1 MSRQHGNRW
10 GRVCVPIVGDSD
22 RSGGRGS
29 CRAATTGQCLPS
41 LAAPQERRPP
51 VSLAPS
57 DVAHTRWGLV
67 LGLALG
73 LCSWAS
79 AEEPQNNA
87 YLEFIRASAQRDVAA
102 GGAPLPDL
110 AAAQRRL
117 AVVRKRLLEA
127 WGGFPEVP
135 CDLAPQK
142 LGEIDR
148 DGYKLE
154 RLLLQTYPGVWMTAH
169 AYVPKKAG
177 KLPAVLCVHGHWKE
191 AKQAPQV
198 QARCIGL
205 AKHGFF
211 VLAVDAF
218 GAGERGVGEA
228 LGEYHGEMTAA
239 TLLPTG
245 KPLSGI
251 QVYENM
257 RAVDYLQSRP
267 EVDSNKIGIT
277 GASGGGNQTMYA
289 GAWDTRFKAVVP
301 VCSVGTYNAY
311 LGAACCMCEVVPG
324 AASWCC
330 EGEILGLCAP
340 RGLMLF
346 NATKDA
352 NQFSVKEA
360 RKSIAVAQTF
370 FDLAGDPAALQ
381 QTVFEWQHDY
391 SPTMRER
398 MYGWMTL
405 KLKGE
410 GDGSPLPDP
419 PMTLEDPESIRC
431 YPGTTRPDDWVTLPM
446 FAAAEGERLVRRI
459 EEPVDTMAWDAL
471 LQKMREEL
479 KQSSV
484 FKNNPRLDEPASGF
498 KEVASDGDVTSLTYE
513 SEPGV
518 ILSSRYRHQAPNLL
532 IIPGQLV
539 IIVNLDPE
547 NADLVRKLEEECLA
561 LGQNVLSP
569 QLRATG
575 LSSPVGDKIGHAP
588 DHNSGEWGLWVSRPL
603 LGQWCHDLQQVI
615 TESLW
620 NGPIPDPKRGLWFP
634 LYPGA
639 DIAVIGV
646 GTAGPVVLATA
657 AVDKR
662 ITRVAT
668 VNSLASYISTVPYRG
683 QRLGLMAP
691 GILRDVGDIPQIA
704 ALISPRP
711 LTIAGGVT
719 GGGEVLDEAKLQAAY
734 HWTSGAYGLTAK
746 ELQLTIQ
753 TGELDVEAFL
763 KTEP

>member
-1 MSRQHGNRW
+1 MLNRRW
-10 GRVCVPIVGDSD
+10 NRCGVLLGLWLSV
-22 RSGGRGS
+22 
-29 CRAATTGQCLPS
+29 QS
-41 LAAPQERRPP
+41 LAF
-51 VSLAPS
+51 
-57 DVAHTRWGLV
+57 
-67 LGLALG
+67 
-73 LCSWAS
+73 

-117 AVVRKRLLEA
+117 AVVRKRLYEA

-154 RLLLQTYPGVWMTAH
+154 RLLLQTFPGVWMTAN
-169 AYVPKKAG
+169 AYVPKKDG

-267 EVDSNKIGIT
+267 EVDPDKIGIT

-340 RGLMLF
+340 RGLMIF

-360 RKSIAVAQTF
+360 RKSLAVAQTF
-370 FDLAGDPAALQ
+370 FDLAGQPAELQ
-381 QTVFEWQHDY
+381 QTVFDCGHDY
-391 SPTMRER
+391 SKTMRER

-419 PMTLEDPESIRC
+419 AMTLEDAESIRC
-431 YPGTTRPDDWVTLPM
+431 YPGDTRPNNWITLPM
-446 FAAAEGERLVRRI
+446 FAAGEGERLVQGI
-459 EEPVDTMAWDAL
+459 EEPVDTQAWEV
-471 LQKMREEL
+471 LQPKMRERL
-479 KQSSV
+479 LQSSV
-484 FKNNPRLDEPASGF
+484 FKNNPRADEPSRGLKRNSEEIAPY
-498 KEVASDGDVTSLTYE
+498 TMTYE

-518 ILSSRYRHQAPNLL
+518 TLSAQCYVRDPEKWGSGVVL
-532 IIPGQLV
+532 
-539 IIVNLDPE
+539 IVNLDAE
-547 NADLVRKLEEECLA
+547 NAEEVDRIRKECLA
-561 LGQNVLSP
+561 LEWSVMIP
-569 QLRATG
+569 QLRALG
-575 LSSPVGDKIGHAP
+575 DKAPAGDKIGSAP
-588 DHNSGEWGLWVSRPL
+588 DHNSSEWGLWVGRPL
-603 LGQWCHDLQQVI
+603 IGQWTHDVQRAISALPATFKDVENSQEKSGVDLFHLSRFYNQSVV
-615 TESLW
+615 L
-620 NGPIPDPKRGLWFP
+620 
-634 LYPGA
+634 
-639 DIAVIGV
+639 IGV
-646 GTAGPVVLATA
+646 GTAGPVVVHA
-657 AVDKR
+657 AAADSRVSH
-662 ITRVAT
+662 VAT
-668 VNSLASYISTVPYRG
+668 VNSLASYISDVPYRG

-719 GGGEVLDEAKLQAAY
+719 GGGEVLDEAQLQAAY
-734 HWTSGAYGLTAK
+734 RWTTGAYGLTTTDPA
-746 ELQLTIQ
+746 LTIRA
-753 TGELDVEAFL
+753 GELDVKAFL
-763 KTEP
+763 KTKH

>member
-1 MSRQHGNRW
+1 MSIEHGNRW
-10 GRVCVPIVGDSD
+10 S
-22 RSGGRGS
+22 
-29 CRAATTGQCLPS
+29 
-41 LAAPQERRPP
+41 
-51 VSLAPS
+51 
-57 DVAHTRWGLV
+57 LV

-73 LCSWAS
+73 LCSWVS
-79 AEEPQNNA
+79 AEEPKNNA

-117 AVVRKRLLEA
+117 AVVRKRLYEA
-127 WGGFPEVP
+127 WGGFPETP
-135 CDLAPQK
+135 CELSPKK
-142 LGEIDR
+142 LGEVDR
-148 DGYKLE
+148 VGYTLE

-169 AYVPKKAG
+169 AYVPKKDG

-191 AKQAPQV
+191 AKQSPQV

-245 KPLSGI
+245 KPLCGI

-267 EVDSNKIGIT
+267 EVDPEKIGIT

-311 LGAACCMCEVVPG
+311 LGTACCMCEVVPG

-346 NATKDA
+346 NASRDA
-352 NQFSVKEA
+352 PQFSVREA
-360 RKSIAVAQTF
+360 RKSLSVAQTF
-370 FDLAGDPAALQ
+370 FDLHGQPAALQ
-381 QTVFEWQHDY
+381 QTVFDCGHDY
-391 SPTMRER
+391 SKTMRER

-419 PMTLEDPESIRC
+419 AMTLEDPESIRC
-431 YPGTTRPDDWVTLPM
+431 YPGNTRPDDWVTLPM
-446 FAAAEGERLVRRI
+446 FAAAEGERLVKRI
-459 EEPVDTMAWDAL
+459 EEPVDTAAWERL
-471 LQKMREEL
+471 LPKMQENLLR
-479 KQSSV
+479 SSV
-484 FKNNPRLDEPASGF
+484 FANNPKTDDLASRTSILTS
-498 KEVASDGDVTSLTYE
+498 VDGINSGDQPFE

-518 ILSSRYRHQAPNLL
+518 TLSAHVTTVIRDSKLPVNLA
-532 IIPGQLV
+532 
-539 IIVNLDPE
+539 IIVNLDPA
-547 NADLVRKLEEECLA
+547 NKDLVNAIGDKCMSADWAVLE
-561 LGQNVLSP
+561 P
-569 QLRATG
+569 QLRATWG
-575 LSSPVGDKIGHAP
+575 TAPAHDIVGQAP
-588 DHNSGEWGLWVSRPL
+588 DHNSAEWGLWVGRPL
-603 LGQWCHDLQQVI
+603 LGQWCHDLQRAI
-615 TESLW
+615 STHRPE
-620 NGPIPDPKRGLWFP
+620 NRGE
-634 LYPGA
+634 
-639 DIAVIGV
+639 IVVIGV
-646 GTAGPVVLATA
+646 GTAGPVVLAAA

-668 VNSLASYISTVPYRG
+668 VNSLASYISPVPYRG

-719 GGGEVLDEAKLQAAY
+719 GGGDVLDETKLKAAY
-734 HWTSGAYGLTAK
+734 RWTTGAYGLTAK
-746 ELQLTIQ
+746 EPALTIRA
-753 TGELDVEAFL
+753 GELDVKEFL

>member
-1 MSRQHGNRW
+1 MLNRHWNRW
-10 GRVCVPIVGDSD
+10 GLSLILWLSV
-22 RSGGRGS
+22 
-29 CRAATTGQCLPS
+29 QS
-41 LAAPQERRPP
+41 LAFAQE
-51 VSLAPS
+51 SE
-57 DVAHTRWGLV
+57 GLT
-67 LGLALG
+67 
-73 LCSWAS
+73 
-79 AEEPQNNA
+79 
-87 YLEFIRASAQRDVAA
+87 YLEFIRASALRDVPA

-117 AVVRKRLLEA
+117 AVVRKKLLEA

-154 RLLLQTYPGVWMTAH
+154 RLLIQTYPGVWMTSH
-169 AYVPKKAG
+169 AYVPKKDG

-267 EVDSNKIGIT
+267 EVDPTKIGIT

-340 RGLMLF
+340 RGLMIF
-346 NATKDA
+346 NASKDA
-352 NQFSVKEA
+352 PQFSVKEA
-360 RKSIAVAQTF
+360 RKSLAVAQTF
-370 FDLAGDPAALQ
+370 FDLHNAPSSLQ
-381 QTVFEWQHDY
+381 QTVFDCGHDY
-391 SPTMRER
+391 SQTMRER

-405 KLKGE
+405 QLKGE

-419 PMTLEDPESIRC
+419 PMTLENPESIRC
-431 YPGTTRPDDWVTLPM
+431 YPGDSRPDDWVTLPM
-446 FAAAEGERLVRRI
+446 FAAAEGERLVQRI
-459 EEPVDTMAWDAL
+459 EEPVDTMAWDSL
-471 LQKMREEL
+471 LPKMREGL
-479 KQSSV
+479 IQASV
-484 FKNNPRLDEPASGF
+484 FKNNPREEDMPRRFISLGLVDGIATGVEP
-498 KEVASDGDVTSLTYE
+498 YE
-513 SEPGV
+513 SEPGLTLTTEYTTV
-518 ILSSRYRHQAPNLL
+518 VRENDRPVDVA
-532 IIPGQLV
+532 V
-539 IIVNLDPE
+539 IVNFDPQNKE
-547 NADLVRKLEEECLA
+547 LVRAIGEKCSQA
-561 LGQNVLSP
+561 DWAVMVP
-569 QLRATG
+569 QLRATAAG
-575 LSSPVGDKIGHAP
+575 AVERDVVGHAP
-588 DHNSGEWGLWVSRPL
+588 DHNSAEWGLWVRRPL
-603 LGQWCHDLQQVI
+603 LGQWCFDLQRAISTQQSATGGEV
-615 TESLW
+615 
-620 NGPIPDPKRGLWFP
+620 
-634 LYPGA
+634 
-639 DIAVIGV
+639 AVIGV
-646 GTAGPVVLATA
+646 GTAGPVVLAAA

-668 VNSLASYISTVPYRG
+668 VNSLASYISNVPYRG

-719 GGGEVLDEAKLQAAY
+719 GGGEVLDEAKLKSAY
-734 HWTSGAYGLTAK
+734 HWTTGVYGLTAK
-746 ELQLTIQ
+746 DPALTIR
-753 TGELDVEAFL
+753 TSELDVKEFL
-763 KTEP
+763 KTE

>member
-1 MSRQHGNRW
+1 MSSQHWSRW
-10 GRVCVPIVGDSD
+10 S
-22 RSGGRGS
+22 
-29 CRAATTGQCLPS
+29 
-41 LAAPQERRPP
+41 
-51 VSLAPS
+51 
-57 DVAHTRWGLV
+57 LV
-67 LGLALG
+67 LGLGLG
-73 LCSWAS
+73 LCSWGS
-79 AEEPQNNA
+79 AQDTPNNS

-110 AAAQRRL
+110 ASAQRRL

-169 AYVPKKAG
+169 AYVPKKEG

-239 TLLPTG
+239 TLYPTG

-257 RAVDYLQSRP
+257 RAVDYMQSRP
-267 EVDSNKIGIT
+267 EVDPEKIGIT

-340 RGLMLF
+340 RGLMIF
-346 NATKDA
+346 NATRDA

-360 RKSIAVAQTF
+360 RKSLAVAQTF
-370 FDLAGDPAALQ
+370 FDLHGQPAALQ
-381 QTVFEWQHDY
+381 QTVFDCGHDY
-391 SPTMRER
+391 SKTMRER

-405 KLKGE
+405 QLKGE
-410 GDGSPLPDP
+410 GDGSPLSDP
-419 PMTLEDPESIRC
+419 AMTLEDPESIRC
-431 YPGTTRPDDWVTLPM
+431 YPGNTRPDDWVTLPM

-471 LQKMREEL
+471 LPMGRENL
-479 KQSSV
+479 LRSSV
-484 FKNNPRLDEPASGF
+484 FKNNPRADEPDSGF
-498 KEVASDGDVTSLTYE
+498 KQVALEEGDEGVPLTYE

-518 ILSSRYRHQAPNLL
+518 ILSARFRYKLTDQL
-532 IIPGQLV
+532 IIDPGQLV

-547 NADLVRKLEEECLA
+547 NAALVTRLEEDCLA
-561 LGQNVLSP
+561 LGRNVLTP
-569 QLRATG
+569 RLRATG
-575 LSSPVGDKIGHAP
+575 ISSPTGDKIGHAP
-588 DHNSGEWGLWVSRPL
+588 DHNSGEWGLWVGRPL
-603 LGQWCHDLQQVI
+603 LGQWCHDLQRAMSA
-615 TESLW
+615 SLSKKPASSG
-620 NGPIPDPKRGLWFP
+620 NHLFMYSLI
-634 LYPGA
+634 PGA
-639 DIAVIGV
+639 EIDVIGV

-657 AVDKR
+657 AVDPR

-668 VNSLASYISTVPYRG
+668 VNSLASYISNVPYRG

-719 GGGEVLDEAKLQAAY
+719 GGGEVLDEAKLKAAY
-734 HWTSGAYGLTAK
+734 SWTTGAYGLTAK
-746 ELQLTIQ
+746 EPALTIR
-753 TGELDVEAFL
+753 TGELDVKEFL

>member
-1 MSRQHGNRW
+1 MWNRRW
-10 GRVCVPIVGDSD
+10 S
-22 RSGGRGS
+22 
-29 CRAATTGQCLPS
+29 QCGVLLGLWLSVQS
-41 LAAPQERRPP
+41 LAF
-51 VSLAPS
+51 S
-57 DVAHTRWGLV
+57 
-67 LGLALG
+67 
-73 LCSWAS
+73 
-79 AEEPQNNA
+79 EEPRSNA
-87 YLEFIRASAQRDVAA
+87 YLEFIRASAMRDVAA
-102 GGAPLPDL
+102 GGAPLHDL

-117 AVVRKRLLEA
+117 AVVRKRLDEA
-127 WGGFPEVP
+127 WGGFPESQ

-154 RLLLQTYPGVWMTAH
+154 RLLIQTYPGVWMTAH
-169 AYVPKKAG
+169 AYVPKKEG

-205 AKHGFF
+205 AKQGF
-211 VLAVDAF
+211 VELTVDAF

-267 EVDSNKIGIT
+267 EVDPDKIGIT

-340 RGLMLF
+340 RGLMIF

-370 FDLAGDPAALQ
+370 FDLHGQPSELQ
-381 QTVFEWQHDY
+381 QTVFDCGHDY
-391 SPTMRER
+391 SKTMRER
-398 MYGWMTL
+398 MYGWMAL
-405 KLKGE
+405 QLKGE

-431 YPGTTRPDDWVTLPM
+431 YPGDTRPDDWVTLPM
-446 FAAAEGERLVRRI
+446 FAAAEGERLVKRI

-471 LQKMREEL
+471 LPMGRENL
-479 KQSSV
+479 LRSSV
-484 FKNNPRLDEPASGF
+484 FKNNPRADERVSGF

-518 ILSSRYRHQAPNLL
+518 ILSARYRFRLTDQLL
-532 IIPGQLV
+532 LSPGRLV

-547 NADLVRKLEEECLA
+547 NADLVRKLEEECHE
-561 LGQNVLSP
+561 LGQNVLTP

-575 LSSPVGDKIGHAP
+575 LSSPVGDNIGHAP
-588 DHNSGEWGLWVSRPL
+588 DHNSGEWGLWVDRPL
-603 LGQWCHDLQQVI
+603 LGQWSHDLQRAI
-615 TESLW
+615 SASLSDSSW
-620 NGPIPDPKRGLWFP
+620 KP
-634 LYPGA
+634 LFMYSIIAGA
-639 DIAVIGV
+639 EIDAIGV

-668 VNSLASYISTVPYRG
+668 VNSLTSYVSNVPSRG

-711 LTIAGGVT
+711 LIIAGGVT
-719 GGGEVLDEAKLQAAY
+719 GGGEVLDEAQLQAAY
-734 HWTSGAYGLTAK
+734 RWTAGAYGLTTK
-746 ELQLTIQ
+746 EPLLKVH
-753 TGELDVEAFL
+753 TGELNVADFL

>member
-1 MSRQHGNRW
+1 MSRIHA
-10 GRVCVPIVGDSD
+10 GRS
-22 RSGGRGS
+22 
-29 CRAATTGQCLPS
+29 
-41 LAAPQERRPP
+41 
-51 VSLAPS
+51 
-57 DVAHTRWGLV
+57 GLV
-67 LGLALG
+67 LGLWLG
-73 LCSWAS
+73 LLAVGS
-79 AEEPQNNA
+79 AEEPQHNA

-142 LGEIDR
+142 LGEFDR

-154 RLLLQTYPGVWMTAH
+154 RLLIQTYPGIYMTAH
-169 AYVPKKAG
+169 AYVPKKDG
-177 KLPAVLCVHGHWKE
+177 KLAAVLCVHGHWKE

-218 GAGERGVGEA
+218 GAGERGVGKA

-257 RAVDYLQSRP
+257 RAVDYLQTRP
-267 EVDSNKIGIT
+267 EVDPEKIGIT

-289 GAWDTRFKAVVP
+289 GAWDTRFKAIVP

-352 NQFSVKEA
+352 PQFSVKEA
-360 RKSIAVAQTF
+360 RKSLAVAQTF
-370 FDLAGDPAALQ
+370 FDLNDAPAALQ
-381 QTVFEWQHDY
+381 QPVFDWHHDY
-391 SPTMRER
+391 SQTMRER
-398 MYGWMTL
+398 LYGWMTL

-419 PMTLEDPESIRC
+419 AMTLEDPESIRC
-431 YPGTTRPDDWVTLPM
+431 YPGDTRPNDWVTLPM
-446 FAAAEGERLVRRI
+446 FAAKDGRRLVGRI
-459 EEPVDTMAWDAL
+459 EEPVDAAAWEKQRAVKREAL
-471 LQKMREEL
+471 LK
-479 KQSSV
+479 SNV
-484 FKNNPRLDEPASGF
+484 FKNNPRTDDP
-498 KEVASDGDVTSLTYE
+498 SDGFTPAKQPPEVETYDVVTYQ
-513 SEPGV
+513 SEPGLT
-518 ILSSRYRHQAPNLL
+518 LSTKLNVAFRDNDPFLETL
-532 IIPGQLV
+532 IIL
-539 IIVNLDPE
+539 NFDPE
-547 NADLVRKLEEECLA
+547 NAPLIENIRGEVPNWTILE
-561 LGQNVLSP
+561 P
-569 QLRATG
+569 TLRATAQG
-575 LSSPVGDKIGHAP
+575 TPSGDKIGHAL
-588 DHNSGEWGLWVSRPL
+588 DHNSGEWGLWVGRPL
-603 LGQWCHDLQQVI
+603 LGQWCHDLQQLI
-615 TESLW
+615 STYDT
-620 NGPIPDPKRGLWFP
+620 PAIPGFP
-634 LYPGA
+634 PRQC
-639 DIAVIGV
+639 AVIGI
-646 GTAGPVVLATA
+646 GTAGPVALATA
-657 AVDKR
+657 AVDRR
-662 ITRVAT
+662 ITRVAV
-668 VNSLASYISTVPYRG
+668 VNSLVSYITDTPYRG

-691 GILRDVGDIPQIA
+691 GILRDVGDLPQIA
-704 ALISPRP
+704 ALIAPRP

-719 GGGEVLDEAKLQAAY
+719 GGGEVLDEAGLK
-734 HWTSGAYGLTAK
+734 SAYGFTEKVYSLTGQPSALK
-746 ELQLTIQ
+746 IRS
-753 TGELDVEAFL
+753 GELDVAEFL
-763 KTEP
+763 KSDE

>member
-1 MSRQHGNRW
+1 MMTRRWNRYGLLLGLW
-10 GRVCVPIVGDSD
+10 LSV
-22 RSGGRGS
+22 
-29 CRAATTGQCLPS
+29 QS
-41 LAAPQERRPP
+41 LAF
-51 VSLAPS
+51 
-57 DVAHTRWGLV
+57 
-67 LGLALG
+67 
-73 LCSWAS
+73 
-79 AEEPQNNA
+79 AEEPQSNA

-117 AVVRKRLLEA
+117 AVVRKRLMEA

-154 RLLLQTYPGVWMTAH
+154 RLLIQTYPGVWMTAH
-169 AYVPKKAG
+169 AYVPKMEG

-239 TLLPTG
+239 TLLPIG
-245 KPLSGI
+245 NPLSGI

-267 EVDSNKIGIT
+267 EVDPDKIGIT

-340 RGLMLF
+340 RGLMIF
-346 NATKDA
+346 NASKDA
-352 NQFSVKEA
+352 PQFSVREA
-360 RKSIAVAQTF
+360 RKSLAVAQTF
-370 FDLAGDPAALQ
+370 FDLHGQPAELQ
-381 QTVFEWQHDY
+381 QTVFDCGHDY
-391 SPTMRER
+391 SKTMRER

-419 PMTLEDPESIRC
+419 AMTLEDPESIRC
-431 YPGTTRPDDWVTLPM
+431 YPGNTRPDDWVTLPM
-446 FAAAEGERLVRRI
+446 FAAAEGERLVKRI
-459 EEPVDTMAWDAL
+459 EEPVDTQAWEAL
-471 LQKMREEL
+471 LPKMREAL
-479 KQSSV
+479 QQSSV
-484 FKNNPRLDEPASGF
+484 FRNNPSAEGRPTN
-498 KEVASDGDVTSLTYE
+498 DVSLTSVDGISAARRSLE

-518 ILSSRYRHQAPNLL
+518 TLSFGITSVIGDSELPVNLA
-532 IIPGQLV
+532 
-539 IIVNLDPE
+539 IIVNLDPQNRE
-547 NADLVRKLEEECLA
+547 LVRA
-561 LGQNVLSP
+561 LGEQCSEANWAVLDP
-569 QLRATG
+569 TLRATENG
-575 LSSPVGDKIGHAP
+575 TPAGDIIGHAP
-588 DHNSGEWGLWVSRPL
+588 DHNSGEWGLWVGRPL
-603 LGQWCHDLQQVI
+603 LGQWCHDLQRAI
-615 TESLW
+615 TATRTES
-620 NGPIPDPKRGLWFP
+620 GGE
-634 LYPGA
+634 
-639 DIAVIGV
+639 IAVIGV
-646 GTAGPVVLATA
+646 GTAGPVVLAAA
-657 AVDKR
+657 AVDNR

-704 ALISPRP
+704 ALIAPRP

-734 HWTSGAYGLTAK
+734 RWTTGAYGLTAK
-746 ELQLTIQ
+746 EPPLKVHAGDLNVA
-753 TGELDVEAFL
+753 EFL

>member
-1 MSRQHGNRW
+1 MLNRRW
-10 GRVCVPIVGDSD
+10 NRYGLLLGLWLSM
-22 RSGGRGS
+22 
-29 CRAATTGQCLPS
+29 PS
-41 LAAPQERRPP
+41 LASAQEPAP
-51 VSLAPS
+51 
-57 DVAHTRWGLV
+57 
-67 LGLALG
+67 
-73 LCSWAS
+73 
-79 AEEPQNNA
+79 NA

-117 AVVRKRLLEA
+117 AVVRKRLMEA

-142 LGEIDR
+142 LGDLDR
-148 DGYKLE
+148 EGYTLEKL
-154 RLLLQTYPGVWMTAH
+154 LIQTYPGVWMTAH
-169 AYVPKKAG
+169 AYVPKQEG

-191 AKQAPQV
+191 AKQSSAV

-205 AKHGFF
+205 AKLGFF

-218 GAGERGVGEA
+218 GAGERAVGKA

-267 EVDSNKIGIT
+267 EVDPEKIGIT

-346 NATKDA
+346 NATQDA
-352 NQFSVKEA
+352 PQFSVKEA
-360 RKSIAVAQTF
+360 RKSLAVAQTF
-370 FDLAGDPAALQ
+370 FDLAGAPAALQ
-381 QTVFEWQHDY
+381 QTVFEWKHDY
-391 SPTMRER
+391 SQTMRER

-419 PMTLEDPESIRC
+419 PMTLEDPEAIRC
-431 YPGTTRPDDWVTLPM
+431 YPGETRPDDWVTLPQ
-446 FAAAEGERLVRRI
+446 FAAAEGRRLVEQTPAPTDAAGWERLVR
-459 EEPVDTMAWDAL
+459 ET
-471 LQKMREEL
+471 RERL
-479 KQSSV
+479 RQSSV
-484 FKNNPRLDEPASGF
+484 FAGNPRVEEPSEGLLPSGN
-498 KEVASDGDVTSLTYE
+498 ELEGVLSYA
-513 SEPGV
+513 SEPSVTLPVHFMPAEKGPP
-518 ILSSRYRHQAPNLL
+518 RRM
-532 IIPGQLV
+532 V
-539 IIVNLDPE
+539 IIVNLDAE
-547 NADLVRKLEEECLA
+547 NAPLVEQLQTQCHEQGWTVITPR
-561 LGQNVLSP
+561 
-569 QLRATG
+569 LRATG
-575 LSSPVGDKIGHAP
+575 DQTVPSDKVGNAP
-588 DHNSGEWGLWVSRPL
+588 DHNSSEWGLWVGRPL
-603 LGQWCHDLQQVI
+603 IGQWAHDVQRSISVFQ
-615 TESLW
+615 EMSQSF
-620 NGPIPDPKRGLWFP
+620 GGLP
-634 LYPGA
+634 H
-639 DIAVIGV
+639 IAVIGV
-646 GTAGPVVLATA
+646 GTAGPVVLAAA
-657 AVDKR
+657 AVDTR

-668 VNSLASYISTVPYRG
+668 VNSLSTYVSAVPYRG

-691 GILRDVGDIPQIA
+691 GILRDVGDIEHIA
-704 ALISPRP
+704 ALIAPRP

-719 GGGEVLDEAKLQAAY
+719 GGGAALDEAGLKSAY
-734 HWTSGAYGLTAK
+734 GFTEKVYGLTGKPSA
-746 ELQLTIQ
+746 LTIR
-753 TGELDVEAFL
+753 TGELDVVEFL
-763 KTEP
+763 TTQP

>member
-1 MSRQHGNRW
+1 MLRPLSMRW
-10 GRVCVPIVGDSD
+10 
-22 RSGGRGS
+22 
-29 CRAATTGQCLPS
+29 
-41 LAAPQERRPP
+41 
-51 VSLAPS
+51 
-57 DVAHTRWGLV
+57 
-67 LGLALG
+67 GLALG
-73 LCSWAS
+73 FWLGLQTLTA
-79 AEEPQNNA
+79 AEDPAGNA
-87 YLEFIRASAQRDVAA
+87 YLNFIRASAQRDVAA

-110 AAAQRRL
+110 AAAQRRQ
-117 AVVRKRLLEA
+117 AVVRKKLLEA
-127 WGGFPEVP
+127 WGGFPETH

-142 LGEIDR
+142 LGELDR
-148 DGYKLE
+148 EGYTLEKL
-154 RLLLQTYPGVWMTAH
+154 LIQTYPGVWMTAH
-169 AYVPKKAG
+169 AYVPKKEG

-239 TLLPTG
+239 TLVPTG
-245 KPLSGI
+245 QPLSGI

-267 EVDSNKIGIT
+267 EVDPDHIGIT

-289 GAWDTRFKAVVP
+289 GAWDTRFKAIVP
-301 VCSVGTYNAY
+301 VCSVGTYNSY
-311 LGAACCMCEVVPG
+311 LGTACCMCEVVPG

-360 RKSIAVAQTF
+360 RKSLAVAQTF
-370 FDLAGDPAALQ
+370 FDLHDAPSALQ
-381 QTVFEWQHDY
+381 QTVFEWHHDY
-391 SPTMRER
+391 SQTMRER
-398 MYGWMTL
+398 LYGWMTL

-431 YPGTTRPDDWVTLPM
+431 YPGNTRPDDWVTLPM
-446 FAAAEGERLVRRI
+446 FAAAEGERLVKRI
-459 EEPVDTMAWDAL
+459 EEPVDTMAWEAL
-471 LQKMREEL
+471 LPMGRENL
-479 KQSSV
+479 LRSSV
-484 FKNNPRLDEPASGF
+484 FKNNPRADEASPEP
-498 KEVASDGDVTSLTYE
+498 KSVDQTSKRYAFE
-513 SEPGV
+513 SEPGLTLESQMDMPLADV
-518 ILSSRYRHQAPNLL
+518 P
-532 IIPGQLV
+532 QLKTV
-539 IIVNLDPE
+539 VIVNLDPE
-547 NADLVRKLEEECLA
+547 NAELVERLREECFNH
-561 LGQNVLSP
+561 GWMVYVP
-569 QLRATG
+569 QMRATAH
-575 LSSPVGDKIGHAP
+575 SAPESDKIGHAP
-588 DHNSGEWGLWVSRPL
+588 DHNSSEWGLWVGRPL
-603 LGQWCHDLQQVI
+603 LGQWCHDLQRFI
-615 TESLW
+615 TA
-620 NGPIPDPKRGLWFP
+620 F
-634 LYPGA
+634 YPGVRST
-639 DIAVIGV
+639 DELPERFNLSVIGV

-657 AVDKR
+657 AIDKR

-668 VNSLASYISTVPYRG
+668 VNSLTSYISDVPYRG

-719 GGGEVLDEAKLQAAY
+719 GGGEVLDEPQLKTAY
-734 HWTSGAYGLTAK
+734 RWTSGAYGLTAK
-746 ELQLTIQ
+746 EPPLTIQ
-753 TGELDVEAFL
+753 TGELNVAEFL
-763 KTEP
+763 KLKP

>member
-1 MSRQHGNRW
+1 MSIEHGNRW
-10 GRVCVPIVGDSD
+10 S
-22 RSGGRGS
+22 
-29 CRAATTGQCLPS
+29 
-41 LAAPQERRPP
+41 
-51 VSLAPS
+51 
-57 DVAHTRWGLV
+57 LV

-73 LCSWAS
+73 LCSWVS
-79 AEEPQNNA
+79 AEEPKNNA

-117 AVVRKRLLEA
+117 AVVRKRLYEA

-148 DGYKLE
+148 DGYTLE

-169 AYVPKKAG
+169 AYVPKKDG

-191 AKQAPQV
+191 AKQSPQV

-267 EVDSNKIGIT
+267 EVDPEKIGIT

-346 NATKDA
+346 NASKDA
-352 NQFSVKEA
+352 PQFSVQEA
-360 RKSIAVAQTF
+360 RKSLAVAQTF
-370 FDLAGDPAALQ
+370 FDLHGQPAALQ
-381 QTVFEWQHDY
+381 QTVFDCGHDY
-391 SPTMRER
+391 SQTMRER

-431 YPGTTRPDDWVTLPM
+431 YPGDTRPDDWVTLPM
-446 FAAAEGERLVRRI
+446 FAAAEGERLVKRI
-459 EEPVDTMAWDAL
+459 EEPVNAKGWEV
-471 LQKMREEL
+471 LQPTMREKL
-479 KQSSV
+479 LRSSV
-484 FKNNPRLDEPASGF
+484 IANNPTADNHAS
-498 KEVASDGDVTSLTYE
+498 KTSILTSVDGINSGDQPFE

-518 ILSSRYRHQAPNLL
+518 TLSAHVTTVIRDS
-532 IIPGQLV
+532 QLSV
-539 IIVNLDPE
+539 DLAIIVNLDPA
-547 NADLVRKLEEECLA
+547 NKDLVSAIGEKCMLADWAVLE
-561 LGQNVLSP
+561 P
-569 QLRATG
+569 QLRATWDAAP
-575 LSSPVGDKIGHAP
+575 SHDIVGHAP
-588 DHNSGEWGLWVSRPL
+588 DHNSAEWGLWVGRPL
-603 LGQWCHDLQQVI
+603 LGQWCHDLQRAI
-615 TESLW
+615 STHRSET
-620 NGPIPDPKRGLWFP
+620 GGE
-634 LYPGA
+634 
-639 DIAVIGV
+639 IAVIGI
-646 GTAGPVVLATA
+646 GTAGPVVLAAA

-668 VNSLASYISTVPYRG
+668 VNSLASYISPVPYRG

-719 GGGEVLDEAKLQAAY
+719 GGGDVLDETKLKAAY
-734 HWTSGAYGLTAK
+734 RWTTGAYGLTAK
-746 ELQLTIQ
+746 EPALTIRA
-753 TGELDVEAFL
+753 GELDVKEFL

>member
-1 MSRQHGNRW
+1 MPSQHRN
-10 GRVCVPIVGDSD
+10 
-22 RSGGRGS
+22 
-29 CRAATTGQCLPS
+29 
-41 LAAPQERRPP
+41 
-51 VSLAPS
+51 
-57 DVAHTRWGLV
+57 RWGLV

-73 LCSWAS
+73 LCSWVT
-79 AEEPQNNA
+79 AEEPRSNA

-102 GGAPLPDL
+102 GGAPLNDL

-117 AVVRKRLLEA
+117 AVVRKRLSEA
-127 WGGFPEVP
+127 WGGFPETP

-148 DGYKLE
+148 EGYKLE
-154 RLLLQTYPGVWMTAH
+154 RLLIQTYPGVWMTAH
-169 AYVPKKAG
+169 AYVPKKED

-191 AKQAPQV
+191 AKQSPQV

-218 GAGERGVGEA
+218 GAGERAVGKA

-257 RAVDYLQSRP
+257 RAVDYLQSRS
-267 EVDSNKIGIT
+267 EVDPDKIGIT

-346 NATKDA
+346 NASRDA
-352 NQFSVKEA
+352 PQFSVKEA
-360 RKSIAVAQTF
+360 RKSLAVAQTF
-370 FDLAGDPAALQ
+370 FDLHGQPAALQ
-381 QTVFEWQHDY
+381 QTVFDCGHDY
-391 SPTMRER
+391 SKTMRER

-431 YPGTTRPDDWVTLPM
+431 YPGDTRPDDWVTLPM
-446 FAAAEGERLVRRI
+446 FAAAEGERLVQRI
-459 EEPVDTMAWDAL
+459 EEPVDTMAWESL
-471 LQKMREEL
+471 LPMGRENL
-479 KQSSV
+479 LRSSV
-484 FKNNPRLDEPASGF
+484 FKNNPPADEPSTGF
-498 KEVASDGDVTSLTYE
+498 VPVKGTRGSMAFE
-513 SEPGV
+513 SEPG
-518 ILSSRYRHQAPNLL
+518 ITLSAEYFTPPSDPNLSTL
-532 IIPGQLV
+532 DKVIEIIEIKRLAV
-539 IIVNLDPE
+539 IVNLDAE
-547 NADLVRKLEEECLA
+547 NAVQTEKLRDACLSY
-561 LGQNVLSP
+561 GWKVLIP

-575 LSSPVGDKIGHAP
+575 DMVPSGDMIGHAP
-588 DHNSGEWGLWVSRPL
+588 DHNSGEWGLWAGRPL
-603 LGQWCHDLQQVI
+603 LGQWCHDLQRLI
-615 TESLW
+615 TALES
-620 NGPIPDPKRGLWFP
+620 NKRDFASSEREGNRVPFPDDVETPGEWARGNELF
-634 LYPGA
+634 
-639 DIAVIGV
+639 VIGV

-668 VNSLASYISTVPYRG
+668 VNSLASYISPVPYRG

-704 ALISPRP
+704 ALIAPRP

-719 GGGEVLDEAKLQAAY
+719 GGGEVLDEAKLKAAY
-734 HWTSGAYGLTAK
+734 HWTTGAYGLTAK
-746 ELQLTIQ
+746 DPALIIHA
-753 TGELDVEAFL
+753 GELDVKEFL
-763 KTEP
+763 KTKP